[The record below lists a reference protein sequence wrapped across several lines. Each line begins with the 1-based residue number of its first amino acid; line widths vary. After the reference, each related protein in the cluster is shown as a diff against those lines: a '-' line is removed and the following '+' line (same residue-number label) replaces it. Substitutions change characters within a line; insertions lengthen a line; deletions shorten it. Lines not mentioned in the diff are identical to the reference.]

1 MQIET
6 IDRRTIREPDAR
18 AIAELL
24 VSIWPKPG
32 RTVETRTDELLSY
45 WRNYTGPEPRFPR
58 SLVVRDNGRVT
69 AHADASPRTVK
80 VPGHDLTVLALAR
93 VCTTP
98 ETRGQGLGHAL
109 VKKAFELVDDGV
121 YLFALFQT
129 KENVRPFYEKLG
141 AAVAPNRFYNAQA
154 EDPEADPFWDPVIMF
169 YPNHGNWP
177 AADIDINGPGW

>member
-6 IDRRTIREPDAR
+6 IDRRTIQESDAR

-32 RTVETRTDELLSY
+32 RTVETRTEELLNY
-45 WRNYTGPEPRFPR
+45 WRDYKGAEAQFPR
-58 SLVVRDNGRVT
+58 SFVVRENGRLV
-69 AHADASPRTVK
+69 AHADASPRTIK

-98 ETRGQGLGHAL
+98 ETRGQGLGQAL
-109 VKKAFELVDDGV
+109 VKKAFDLVDNGT
-121 YLFALFQT
+121 YPFALFQT
-129 KENVRPFYEKLG
+129 KETVRPFYEKFG

-154 EDPEADPFWDPVIMF
+154 EDPEADPFWDPVIMY
-169 YPNHGNWP
+169 YPNRGNWP
-177 AADIDINGPGW
+177 AADVDINGPGW